1 MTAKSILAT
10 TAVLATF
17 GQGPYVPAR
26 LDSGAPPTPRV
37 HVITWG
43 HDYVR
48 LSVDASGRVQ
58 QVASLTPSAGVGSA
72 LRDAVRG
79 WSFSPAREAG
89 EPVPAEVLVAGVFRP
104 ATLHDPPGLDAPSGT
119 VRSDRREIPIPVVT
133 PPPPYPVNAVGD
145 GVALI
150 EVEVNQQGTVSMAR
164 VATATPGFAAAALR
178 TARRWQ
184 FQPATRG
191 ERPVPSVAYL
201 VFSFRAPVAGGP
213 VRE

>member
-1 MTAKSILAT
+1 MTAKSILVVAGVF
-10 TAVLATF
+10 AAL
-17 GQGPYVPAR
+17 GQDPYLPAR
-26 LDSGAPPTPRV
+26 LEAGAPPPPRV

-43 HDYVR
+43 HEYLR
-48 LSVDASGRVQ
+48 LSVDTGGRVQ
-58 QVASLTPSAGVGSA
+58 RVVSLTPPAGVGA
-72 LRDAVRG
+72 RLRDAVRA

-89 EPVPAEVLVAGVFRP
+89 APVPAGVLVAGVFRP
-104 ATLHDPPGLDAPSGT
+104 ATLYDPPGLDAPSGD
-119 VRSDRREIPIPVVT
+119 VRSERRDIPIPVVT
-133 PPPPYPVNAVGD
+133 PAPPHPASAVGD

-150 EVEVNQQGTVSMAR
+150 EVEVNQQGTVSTAR

-201 VFSFRAPVAGGP
+201 VFSFRAPVVGGP
-213 VRE
+213 NNR